1 MRIIYHMERGCLL
14 LEPRIKRG
22 WLWLSHLVV
31 HIHALNGARKK
42 MKERINDDDEKAY
55 RDVTQRS
62 QKEHP
67 KDQEAPSVTRR

>member
-1 MRIIYHMERGCLL
+1 MRFSGLVFGFSSL
-14 LEPRIKRG
+14 G
-22 WLWLSHLVV
+22 STSHLVV